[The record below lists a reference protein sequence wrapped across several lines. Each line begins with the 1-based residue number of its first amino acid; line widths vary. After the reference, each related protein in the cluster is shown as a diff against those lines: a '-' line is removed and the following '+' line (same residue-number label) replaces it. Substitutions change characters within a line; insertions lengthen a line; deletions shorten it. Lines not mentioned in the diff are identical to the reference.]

1 MVDIISL
8 AHGVAERIISP
19 ERSEH
24 CGAMSLEGCEAD
36 VELAPEYSLKDVK
49 ERTRIVVV
57 PVGIKHKMLA
67 RGFRE
72 DFLTVQVGVLRK
84 TTEDELVD
92 LVSYVQTLALD
103 FLHTTVRGAKCVE
116 ANHAPLYVPDHMRD
130 RRQFTGIV
138 ELLFKEV
145 NEHRVAEGAG

>member
-1 MVDIISL
+1 MVDIIHL
-8 AHGVAERIISP
+8 AEGVAERI
-19 ERSEH
+19 
-24 CGAMSLEGCEAD
+24 GDAD

-72 DFLTVQVGVLRK
+72 DLLTVQVGVLRK
-84 TTEDELVD
+84 ATEDDLVD
-92 LVSYVQTLALD
+92 LVNYVQTLALD
-103 FLHTTVRGAKCVE
+103 LLHATVCGAKCVE
-116 ANHAPLYVPDHMRD
+116 ANHAPLYVPEHMKD
-130 RRQFTGIV
+130 RRQFTGVI

-145 NEHRVAEGAG
+145 NPHEVRG

>member
-1 MVDIISL
+1 MVNIIEL
-8 AHGVAERIISP
+8 AEGVAEKI
-19 ERSEH
+19 
-24 CGAMSLEGCEAD
+24 GEAD
-36 VELAPEYSLKDVK
+36 VELAPEYSLKEVK

-84 TTEDELVD
+84 ATEDELVD
-92 LVSYVQTLALD
+92 LVNYAQTLALD
-103 FLHTTVRGAKCVE
+103 FLHATVKGAKCVE
-116 ANHAPLYVPDHMRD
+116 VNHTPLYVPEHMRD
-130 RRQFTGIV
+130 RRQFTGII

-145 NEHRVAEGAG
+145 NPHNAGSGG

>member
-1 MVDIISL
+1 MVDIIHL
-8 AHGVAERIISP
+8 AEGVAERI
-19 ERSEH
+19 
-24 CGAMSLEGCEAD
+24 GDAD

-72 DFLTVQVGVLRK
+72 DLLTIQVGVLRK
-84 TTEDELVD
+84 ATEDDLVD
-92 LVSYVQTLALD
+92 LVNYVQTLALD
-103 FLHTTVRGAKCVE
+103 FLHTTVKGAKCVE
-116 ANHAPLYVPDHMRD
+116 ADHAPLYVPEHMKD
-130 RRQFTGIV
+130 RRQFTGVI

-145 NEHRVAEGAG
+145 NPHEVRG

>member
-1 MVDIISL
+1 MVNIIEL
-8 AHGVAERIISP
+8 AEGVAEKI
-19 ERSEH
+19 
-24 CGAMSLEGCEAD
+24 GEAD

-84 TTEDELVD
+84 ATEDELVD
-92 LVSYVQTLALD
+92 LVNYAQTLALD

-116 ANHAPLYVPDHMRD
+116 ANHTPLYVPDHMRE
-130 RRQFTGIV
+130 RRQFTGVI

-145 NEHRVAEGAG
+145 NEHRVPEAGG

>member
-1 MVDIISL
+1 MVNIIEL
-8 AHGVAERIISP
+8 AEGVAEKI
-19 ERSEH
+19 
-24 CGAMSLEGCEAD
+24 GEAD

-49 ERTRIVVV
+49 EKTRIVVV

-92 LVSYVQTLALD
+92 LVNYVQTLALD
-103 FLHTTVRGAKCVE
+103 FLHTTVKGAKCVE
-116 ANHAPLYVPDHMRD
+116 ANHAPLYVPDHMRE
-130 RRQFTGIV
+130 RRQFTGII

>member
-1 MVDIISL
+1 MTIVPI
-8 AHGVAERIISP
+8 R
-19 ERSEH
+19 
-24 CGAMSLEGCEAD
+24 EGCEAD

-92 LVSYVQTLALD
+92 LVNYVQTLALD
-103 FLHTTVRGAKCVE
+103 FLHTTVKGEPSAS
-116 ANHAPLYVPDHMRD
+116 
-130 RRQFTGIV
+130 RRTTPPCTS
-138 ELLFKEV
+138 LTT
-145 NEHRVAEGAG
+145 

>member
-1 MVDIISL
+1 M
-8 AHGVAERIISP
+8 
-19 ERSEH
+19 
-24 CGAMSLEGCEAD
+24 
-36 VELAPEYSLKDVK
+36 ELAPEYSLKDVK

-72 DFLTVQVGVLRK
+72 DFLTIHVGVLRK
-84 TTEDELVD
+84 ATEDDLVD
-92 LVSYVQTLALD
+92 LVSYAQTLALD

-116 ANHAPLYVPDHMRD
+116 ANHAPLYAPDHMRE
-130 RRQFTGIV
+130 RRQFTGVI

-145 NEHRVAEGAG
+145 NEHRVAEGG

>member
-8 AHGVAERIISP
+8 AHGVAERI
-19 ERSEH
+19 
-24 CGAMSLEGCEAD
+24 GEAD

-72 DFLTVQVGVLRK
+72 DFLTVQVG
-84 TTEDELVD
+84 
-92 LVSYVQTLALD
+92 A
-103 FLHTTVRGAKCVE
+103 AC
-116 ANHAPLYVPDHMRD
+116 
-130 RRQFTGIV
+130 
-138 ELLFKEV
+138 LL
-145 NEHRVAEGAG
+145 NP

>member
-1 MVDIISL
+1 MVNIIEL
-8 AHGVAERIISP
+8 AEGVAEKI
-19 ERSEH
+19 
-24 CGAMSLEGCEAD
+24 GEAD

-84 TTEDELVD
+84 ATEDELVD
-92 LVSYVQTLALD
+92 LVNYAQTLALD
-103 FLHTTVRGAKCVE
+103 FLHATVKDAKCVE
-116 ANHAPLYVPDHMRD
+116 VNHTPLYVPEHMRD
-130 RRQFTGIV
+130 RRQFTGII

-145 NEHRVAEGAG
+145 NPHNAGSGG

>member
-8 AHGVAERIISP
+8 AHGVAERI
-19 ERSEH
+19 
-24 CGAMSLEGCEAD
+24 GEAD

-57 PVGIKHKMLA
+57 PVGIKHRLA

-72 DFLTVQVGVLRK
+72 DFLTIHVGVLRK
-84 TTEDELVD
+84 ATEDDLVD
-92 LVSYVQTLALD
+92 LVSYAQTLALD

-116 ANHAPLYVPDHMRD
+116 ANHAPLYAPDHMRE
-130 RRQFTGIV
+130 RRQFTGVI

-145 NEHRVAEGAG
+145 NEHRVAEGG

>member
-1 MVDIISL
+1 MVNIIEL
-8 AHGVAERIISP
+8 AEGVAERI
-19 ERSEH
+19 
-24 CGAMSLEGCEAD
+24 GEAD

-84 TTEDELVD
+84 ATEDELVD
-92 LVSYVQTLALD
+92 LVNYAQTLALD
-103 FLHTTVRGAKCVE
+103 FLHATVKGAKCVE
-116 ANHAPLYVPDHMRD
+116 VNHTPLYVPEHMRD
-130 RRQFTGIV
+130 RRQFTGII

-145 NEHRVAEGAG
+145 NPHNAGSGG

>member
-1 MVDIISL
+1 MVNIIEL
-8 AHGVAERIISP
+8 AEGVAEKI
-19 ERSEH
+19 
-24 CGAMSLEGCEAD
+24 GEAD

-84 TTEDELVD
+84 ATEDELVD
-92 LVSYVQTLALD
+92 LVNYAQTLALD
-103 FLHTTVRGAKCVE
+103 FLHATVKGAKCVE
-116 ANHAPLYVPDHMRD
+116 VNHTPLYVPEHMRD
-130 RRQFTGIV
+130 RRQFTGII

-145 NEHRVAEGAG
+145 NPHSAGSGG

>member
-1 MVDIISL
+1 MTDIIGLSE
-8 AHGVAERIISP
+8 GVAADI
-19 ERSEH
+19 
-24 CGAMSLEGCEAD
+24 GEAD
-36 VELAPEYSLKDVK
+36 VELAPEFSLKDVK

-57 PVGIKHKMLA
+57 PVGIKHRMLA

-84 TTEDELVD
+84 ATEDELVD
-92 LVSYVQTLALD
+92 LVNYAQTLALH
-103 FLHTTVRGAKCVE
+103 FLHRTIKDAKCVE

-130 RRQFTGIV
+130 RRQFTGVI

-145 NEHRVAEGAG
+145 NEHRVAEAGG

>member
-1 MVDIISL
+1 MVNIIEL
-8 AHGVAERIISP
+8 AEGVAEKI
-19 ERSEH
+19 
-24 CGAMSLEGCEAD
+24 GEAD

-84 TTEDELVD
+84 ATEDELVD
-92 LVSYVQTLALD
+92 LVNYAQTLALD
-103 FLHTTVRGAKCVE
+103 FLHATVKGAKCVE
-116 ANHAPLYVPDHMRD
+116 VNHTPLYVPEHMRD
-130 RRQFTGIV
+130 RRQFTGII

-145 NEHRVAEGAG
+145 NLHNAGSGG

>member
-8 AHGVAERIISP
+8 AHGVAERI
-19 ERSEH
+19 
-24 CGAMSLEGCEAD
+24 GGAD

-72 DFLTVQVGVLRK
+72 DFLTIHVGVLRK
-84 TTEDELVD
+84 ATEDDLVD

-103 FLHTTVRGAKCVE
+103 FLHTTVRGATCVE
-116 ANHAPLYVPDHMRD
+116 ANHAPLYAPA
-130 RRQFTGIV
+130 RRRMSRPALAILATSPSSSNSTSHFIT
-138 ELLFKEV
+138 
-145 NEHRVAEGAG
+145 RPPRRGARSPP

>member
-1 MVDIISL
+1 MVNIIEL
-8 AHGVAERIISP
+8 AEGVAEKI
-19 ERSEH
+19 
-24 CGAMSLEGCEAD
+24 GEAD

-49 ERTRIVVV
+49 EKTRIVVV

-84 TTEDELVD
+84 ATEDELVD
-92 LVSYVQTLALD
+92 LVNYAQTLALD
-103 FLHTTVRGAKCVE
+103 FLHATVKGAKCVE
-116 ANHAPLYVPDHMRD
+116 VNHTPLYVPEHMRD
-130 RRQFTGIV
+130 RRQFTGII

-145 NEHRVAEGAG
+145 NPHNAGSGG

>member
-1 MVDIISL
+1 MVDIIHL
-8 AHGVAERIISP
+8 AEGIAGRI
-19 ERSEH
+19 
-24 CGAMSLEGCEAD
+24 GNAD
-36 VELAPEYSLKDVK
+36 VELAPEFLLKDVK

-103 FLHTTVRGAKCVE
+103 FLHTTVCGAKCVE
-116 ANHAPLYVPDHMRD
+116 ANHSPLYVPDHMKE

-145 NEHRVAEGAG
+145 NEHLVAEGAG

>member
-1 MVDIISL
+1 MVNIIEL
-8 AHGVAERIISP
+8 AEGVAEKI
-19 ERSEH
+19 
-24 CGAMSLEGCEAD
+24 GEAD

-49 ERTRIVVV
+49 EKTRIVVV

-84 TTEDELVD
+84 ATEDELVD
-92 LVSYVQTLALD
+92 LVNYAQTLALD
-103 FLHTTVRGAKCVE
+103 FLHATVKGAKCVE
-116 ANHAPLYVPDHMRD
+116 VNHTPLYVPEHMRD
-130 RRQFTGIV
+130 RRQFTGII

-145 NEHRVAEGAG
+145 NPHSAGSGG